1 MYQYSDWKCGD
12 CTRSFC
18 IAIDDEDSKKAEDI
32 PACPRCESKL
42 VTLDVDAGPSRQE
55 TAQQDA
61 ANRPGVI
68 ALVAA
73 VRILNSPWDTSEVPE
88 GCGLASTWF
97 SQEELNTLVQIK
109 PDRQALAARLGQ
121 LKWSELEVRRLLFLK
136 GIRCWSYAEVG
147 EELGVGR
154 NRVVLKYRRLC
165 KVFGLVHE
173 ADEE

>member
-12 CTRSFC
+12 WRRSFC
-18 IAIDDEDSKKAEDI
+18 IAIDDEDSKVEDT
-32 PACPRCESKL
+32 PTCPRCDSKS
-42 VTLDVDAGPSRQE
+42 VTPDADAGPSRQE
-55 TAQQDA
+55 TAQEGA
-61 ANRPGVI
+61 SNRPGVL

-97 SQEELNTLVQIK
+97 SQEELDTLAQLK
-109 PDRQALAARLGQ
+109 PARQALAARLGK
-121 LKWSELEVRRLLFLK
+121 LKWSELEFRRLLFLK
-136 GIRCWSYAEVG
+136 GIRCWPYAEVG

-154 NRVVLKYRRLC
+154 NRVRFKYRRLC

>member
-12 CTRSFC
+12 CMRSFC
-18 IAIDDEDSKKAEDI
+18 IAIDDEDSKGEEA
-32 PACPRCESKL
+32 PTCPRCESKS
-42 VTLDVDAGPSRQE
+42 VTPDAHAGSSRQE
-55 TAQQDA
+55 TAEQDA
-61 ANRPGVI
+61 ASRPGVI

-97 SQEELNTLVQIK
+97 SQEELDTLARLK
-109 PDRQALAARLGQ
+109 PDRQALAARLGK

-136 GIRCWSYAEVG
+136 GIRCWSYGDVG
-147 EELGVGR
+147 KELGVGGDR
-154 NRVVLKYRRLC
+154 ARLKYRRLC

>member
-12 CTRSFC
+12 CRRSFC
-18 IAIDDEDSKKAEDI
+18 IAIDDEDSKGEDA
-32 PACPRCESKL
+32 PTCPRCESKS
-42 VTLDVDAGPSRQE
+42 VNPDAHAGSSRQE
-55 TAQQDA
+55 TAQEGA

-73 VRILNSPWDTSEVPE
+73 VRILNSPWDTSEVPQ

-97 SQEELNTLVQIK
+97 SQEELDTLARLK
-109 PDRQALAARLGQ
+109 PDRQALAARLGK
-121 LKWSELEVRRLLFLK
+121 LNWSELEVRRLLFLK
-136 GIRCWSYAEVG
+136 GIRCWSYGDVG
-147 EELGVGR
+147 KELGVGGDR
-154 NRVVLKYRRLC
+154 ARLKYRRLC